1 MKTELTH
8 VSETR
13 KKLEIQVETEEV
25 GAAFARALKQ
35 ARKQMRIPGYRP
47 GKAPVELIR
56 ARLGDGL
63 HEQVGENLVEDFTV
77 DAVREAGLD
86 PIGGSVSLTLEHD
99 HGHGHGHEDGEDHD
113 HEHHHHGPAP
123 AVEGEPYRFEIEL
136 DVMPEFEVEDYKGVK
151 VTRDPVEVTEDEVN
165 AELDKLRES
174 MARLVTVEDRP
185 SEQDDHV
192 EVEIEGRE
200 VDGDFV
206 IERRPQMVPIGAEE
220 TMEPF
225 REALGGKREGD
236 EFSLEIT
243 YEEGKGGEELQ
254 GKTMRFE
261 GKVTAV
267 KRREIPELDDD
278 LAKQVSGLETV
289 DELRA
294 RVREVIESRK
304 NQQADE
310 AVRSTI
316 LETLLGA
323 HEFEAPRSMVEQELR
338 SRLESLGQRFQQS
351 GIDPRAAGIDMDKIV
366 EETRQESG
374 KSVRRDLLL
383 DAIARKENL
392 TVSPAE
398 VDRAIEMI
406 AREWGSSPAETRQ
419 QLQTSGG
426 LNALRHNI
434 LRRKC
439 LDWLQEQAEIC

>member
-13 KKLEIQVETEEV
+13 KKLEIEIEAGEV
-25 GAAFARALKQ
+25 GAAFARTLKQ

-56 ARLGDGL
+56 TRLGNGL
-63 HEQVGENLVEDFTV
+63 HEQVGENLVEDFTLN
-77 DAVREAGLD
+77 AVQETGLD
-86 PIGGSVSLTLEHD
+86 PIGGSVSLALD
-99 HGHGHGHEDGEDHD
+99 HGHDHDHD
-113 HEHHHHGPAP
+113 HEHHHHGPTP

-136 DVMPEFEVEDYKGVK
+136 DVMPRFEVKGYTGLK
-151 VTRDPVEVTEDEVN
+151 VTRDPVAVTEDEVN

-185 SEQDDHV
+185 SEKDDHV

-200 VDGDFV
+200 VDGDFE

-225 REALGGKREGD
+225 RVALEGKREGD

-243 YEEGKGGEELQ
+243 YEEGQGGEELQ
-254 GKTMRFE
+254 GKTMRFS

-267 KRREIPELDDD
+267 KQREIPELDDD
-278 LAKQVSGLETV
+278 LARQVSGLETV
-289 DELRA
+289 DELRD

-310 AVRSTI
+310 GVRSTI
-316 LETLLGA
+316 LETLLEA
-323 HEFEAPRSMVEQELR
+323 HEFEAPKSMVEQEFR

-366 EETRQESG
+366 RETREESE

-392 TVSPAE
+392 TVTPPE

-406 AREWGSSPAETRQ
+406 AREWGSSPAEARQ

-434 LRRKC
+434 LKRKC